1 MRLGVPPDCLA
12 YIKPVTQC
20 EARQPVTDLCERL
33 GIRHESIGPVVF
45 YKGFTRAFLA
55 GETPDAHALLAE
67 ARVAVASIGAGKR
80 LTIVDGVVRMYA

>member
-1 MRLGVPPDCLA
+1 
-12 YIKPVTQC
+12 
-20 EARQPVTDLCERL
+20 
-33 GIRHESIGPVVF
+33 VVF